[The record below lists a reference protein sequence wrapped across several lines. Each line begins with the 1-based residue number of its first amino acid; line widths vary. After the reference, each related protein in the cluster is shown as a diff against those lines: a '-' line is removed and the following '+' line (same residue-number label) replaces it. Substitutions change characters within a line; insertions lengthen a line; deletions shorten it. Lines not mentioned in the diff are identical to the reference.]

1 MPTWSEELIN
11 HISNMVVPQVNGLSN
26 EDSTWKIVTH
36 KKRNKKQ
43 ETFFTD
49 EEYPSLPKSSS
60 AKEYQS
66 ESDDSSNKTH
76 QTTNHTRL
84 SKNLKLISLDIDG
97 IKHKKSSTGADN
109 LSEDDMSTN
118 SSPYKTMKKEHQVK
132 CKRKIIHL
140 MKDPRHVLLSK
151 EYQKKQVK
159 KEDGDIEEIIQKI
172 ENELISTLHDMGNR
186 TTRLEYL

>member
-1 MPTWSEELIN
+1 
-11 HISNMVVPQVNGLSN
+11 MVVPQVNGLSN

-97 IKHKKSSTGADN
+97 IKHKKSSTWADN

-118 SSPYKTMKKEHQVK
+118 SSSSKTMKKKHQVK
-132 CKRKIIHL
+132 CKREISNL
-140 MKDPRHVLLSK
+140 MKESIQIFRSK
-151 EYQKKQVK
+151 EKHLKEVK
-159 KEDGDIEEIIQKI
+159 K
-172 ENELISTLHDMGNR
+172 
-186 TTRLEYL
+186 